1 MNFYGIANRCYL
13 IRVFEDIV
21 SICIFLYSLDF
32 SYENIIFG
40 FSDITKVNNVTV
52 DVQLTLNPIL
62 ILASIKTTYH
72 FLPFIGMR
80 FSRKLQTNHSV
91 LSVFLILVTASF
103 VTSCFTPCHTLKQF
117 FHPFSQAV

>member
-72 FLPFIGMR
+72 FLPFIGMSSGFLENYR
-80 FSRKLQTNHSV
+80 QT
-91 LSVFLILVTASF
+91 I
-103 VTSCFTPCHTLKQF
+103 
-117 FHPFSQAV
+117 PFSAYS